1 VFIKIEG
8 NEAHFFGTPA
18 DFNGISRAIRK
29 CKLGATIRLPLEK
42 NQAGFTSVNIAC
54 TSGVGSIGRRNPDV
68 FIMYPERLRNLL
80 SPCFAM
86 PSETQPGSVF
96 LISRSQIDFLLPLE
110 DGSLDVVLHLGP
122 T

>member
-1 VFIKIEG
+1 MFIKTEG
-8 NEAHFFGTPA
+8 HEAHFFGTPA

-42 NQAGFTSVNIAC
+42 NQAGLTSLNIAC
-54 TSGVGSIGRRNPDV
+54 TSGVGSIGLRNPDA
-68 FIMYPERLRNLL
+68 FIMYPERSRNLL

-86 PSETQPGSVF
+86 PTETQPGSVF
-96 LISRSQIDFLLPLE
+96 FISRLQIDFLQALE
-110 DGSLDVVLHLGP
+110 DDSLDVVLHVSP